1 MNKGAG
7 ETKKDE
13 KGTESA
19 SSYLE
24 KAFLGRLSEEGRD
37 VDRFNVGAESTLF
50 YHLEEG
56 PHGRI
61 LMDRDR

>member
-24 KAFLGRLSEEGRD
+24 KAFLGRLSGEGRD
-37 VDRFNVGAESTLF
+37 VDRFNLGAESTLF
-50 YHLEEG
+50 TIWKKAHTAGY
-56 PHGRI
+56 
-61 LMDRDR
+61 